1 MKSLKV
7 LAAFD
12 ISPDRANP
20 YENGCSITATA
31 SMSGCLNNSG
41 QAAAEVTS
49 TNAALMSH
57 RFSAAATCLI
67 VWYDASAMR
76 RQNTVKLCKRE
87 RSKIQTDFVEKDTQR
102 YEPKTD

>member
-12 ISPDRANP
+12 ISPDRTNP

-41 QAAAEVTS
+41 QAAAEATS

-57 RFSAAATCLI
+57 RFSAGATCLI
-67 VWYDASAMR
+67 VWYDASVMR
-76 RQNTVKLCKRE
+76 RQNTVKLRERE
-87 RSKIQTDFVEKDTQR
+87 RSKIQTDLVEKDTQR
-102 YEPKTD
+102 YEPATD